1 MFATEQAPDGVSARK
16 LGASQTARRHNLL
29 ASAGT
34 LLAQRNQQL
43 HKVLAGYTEKF
54 RPGDVQEQMFVR
66 EAAAADF
73 RVQQIDSI
81 ESGLMASEMQAAYNK
96 SLDADAPDQPENE
109 APQLADADPETQ
121 ALMMGAAWAANKAAF
136 ALLIRYHGQ
145 ACRDYY
151 KALKHL
157 ELLRKGKAGYLPQ
170 DPAPPPVE
178 TAAGETNP
186 TPPPPSGQTK
196 PPAAPSDETKPN
208 YVTDSHDSRVPAGP
222 LSQKVARFF
231 GKGAKN
237 SDDRT

>member
-1 MFATEQAPDGVSARK
+1 MFATEQVPDGVSAHK
-16 LGASQTARRHNLL
+16 LGSSQNARRHNLL

-43 HKVLAGYTEKF
+43 HKVLAGYTEKHP
-54 RPGDVQEQMFVR
+54 PGDVQEQMFVR

-73 RVQQIDSI
+73 RIQQIDSI
-81 ESGLMASEMQAAYNK
+81 ESGLMAFEMQAAYNK
-96 SLDADAPDQPENE
+96 ILDADAPDQPENE

-170 DPAPPPVE
+170 ELAPPPAE

-186 TPPPPSGQTK
+186 TTP
-196 PPAAPSDETKPN
+196 APSDETKPPAAHAVETKPN
-208 YVTDSHDSRVPAGP
+208 YKGDSHDSKAPAAP
-222 LSQKVARFF
+222 FSQKVAQVFR
-231 GKGAKN
+231 KGAKN
-237 SDDRT
+237 SNNRT